1 MRENATLARPYAKAI
16 FAIAKEHK
24 TTKEWGGCLFAL
36 SEVVEAIKPYLH
48 DHRHTF
54 HTVSDVFVKTLS
66 PKLPDPL
73 LKNFIE
79 VLVKKKRL
87 VLLPEIAQLYDRLRL
102 HMEGKVK
109 ATLFSPD
116 ELDENQKLEYQRLIE
131 QQFSRKAEMTYQVNE
146 SLLGGYRAVVGNYI
160 VDGSVPGLLNQMKNQ
175 MGK

>member
-1 MRENATLARPYAKAI
+1 MRENATLARPYAKAV
-16 FAIAKEHK
+16 FALAKQHK
-24 TTKEWGGCLFAL
+24 MTKEWGGWLFAL

-54 HTVSDVFVKTLS
+54 HTIAEAFVEILS

-73 LKNFIE
+73 LKNFIHI
-79 VLVKKKRL
+79 LVEKKRL
-87 VLLPEIAQLYDRLRL
+87 VILPEIAQLYDGLRL

-116 ELDENQKLEYQRLIE
+116 ELDENQKLEYQQLIE

-146 SLLGGYRAVVGNYI
+146 ALLGGYRAVVGNYI